1 MEAPL
6 TLRSVADTETTGTDP
21 PSIMLLNQFK
31 AKNLRYAI
39 IILSGRNITW

>member
-6 TLRSVADTETTGTDP
+6 TLKSVADTEITGTDP

-31 AKNLRYAI
+31 QEI
-39 IILSGRNITW
+39 SGTP